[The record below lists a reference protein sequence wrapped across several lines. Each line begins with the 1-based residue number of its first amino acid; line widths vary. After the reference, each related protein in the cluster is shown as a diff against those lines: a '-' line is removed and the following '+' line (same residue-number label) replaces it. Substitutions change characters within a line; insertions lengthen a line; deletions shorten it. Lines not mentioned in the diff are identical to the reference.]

1 MCHNGV
7 VVDTSECQ
15 FSSPGSFPE
24 RENMIFF
31 SMMIWLTFCEKS
43 YMGRDRTPDFVIFV
57 VWIVLV
63 VGRWVMVAWGKKSY
77 LGPAEISSVAYLV

>member
-1 MCHNGV
+1 
-7 VVDTSECQ
+7 
-15 FSSPGSFPE
+15 
-24 RENMIFF
+24 
-31 SMMIWLTFCEKS
+31 
-43 YMGRDRTPDFVIFV
+43 MGRDRTPHFVIFV